1 MMKIRF
7 VEPYN
12 EEVSYMAILEADFKR
27 MRQAQYQYVALTRYM
42 YHPGHFEEAFD
53 NEKYMMINAF
63 REHDKQ
69 CFDSW
74 INALKIDDDET
85 DELVYKRLS
94 LSDLID
100 YEVDIADYF

>member
-7 VEPYN
+7 AEPYD
-12 EEVSYMAILEADFKR
+12 EAVSYMAIPEVDFKR
-27 MRQAQYQYVALTRYM
+27 MLEAQYRYVALARHM
-42 YHPGHFEEAFD
+42 YHPDHFKEAFD

-74 INALKIDDDET
+74 INALRIGDNET

-94 LSDLID
+94 LSDLVD